1 MVRPPAAGAEI
12 SARESAVSFWP
23 LFSLCYQCLALG
35 ETRIG
40 DCRMSRRC
48 GHGSSR
54 CGPRGLVGEF
64 LPPRT
69 ICSSFRSISCR
80 CSRNARSR
88 PAASKPV
95 GSKSIFKCWTGYS
108 APDSPYLLASIER
121 HCLGVDLPPEVRF
134 ELDCHG
140 RPHSY
145 GRRGARSDSLRFRTD
160 SLKPQSSSAA
170 LALLPWHGLAG
181 LGTLIAFA

>member
-1 MVRPPAAGAEI
+1 
-12 SARESAVSFWP
+12 
-23 LFSLCYQCLALG
+23 
-35 ETRIG
+35 
-40 DCRMSRRC
+40 
-48 GHGSSR
+48 
-54 CGPRGLVGEF
+54 
-64 LPPRT
+64 
-69 ICSSFRSISCR
+69 
-80 CSRNARSR
+80 
-88 PAASKPV
+88 
-95 GSKSIFKCWTGYS
+95 
-108 APDSPYLLASIER
+108 LASIER

-181 LGTLIAFA
+181 LGTLIAFPLKGAGRLVRSPECRPLRRDCIRATA